1 MKFLLGTHRPHWL
14 AQLDVPLFVSDRTLR
29 RYKAL
34 PVATCDW
41 ACDSGGFSQLSQ
53 CGSWAC
59 GPTPREY
66 AARIRR
72 YRDEIG
78 RLLWAAPQDH
88 MCEDAILSRT
98 GLDVARHQDL
108 TVSNYLELQCIDAN
122 LPFIPVLQGQSIAD
136 YHRCADLYERRG
148 VDLTAT
154 SLVGVGS
161 ICRRQH
167 TAEVESVLR
176 SLAQRGY
183 RLHAFGAKTLGLAR
197 YGTVIASSDSLAWSF
212 AARWQPPLREC
223 RGHRRCNNCVRFALR
238 WRHKVLETAGV
249 PDNYVGRRV
258 S

>member
-29 RYKAL
+29 RYKTL

-53 CGSWAC
+53 CGTWAC

-88 MCEDAILSRT
+88 MCEDAILART

-108 TVSNYLELQCIDAN
+108 TVSNYLELRSIDAN

-136 YHRCADLYERRG
+136 YHRCADLYECRG
-148 VDLTAT
+148 VDLTTAP
-154 SLVGVGS
+154 LVGWAASADVSTPRKSSRSCVRWRNVAIDCMPLARKRWAWPAMAPSSPAVTLWHGLSLRVGS
-161 ICRRQH
+161 
-167 TAEVESVLR
+167 
-176 SLAQRGY
+176 
-183 RLHAFGAKTLGLAR
+183 
-197 YGTVIASSDSLAWSF
+197 
-212 AARWQPPLREC
+212 
-223 RGHRRCNNCVRFALR
+223 RRCVNAAG
-238 WRHKVLETAGV
+238 TA
-249 PDNYVGRRV
+249 DATTA
-258 S
+258 